1 MSTDPLIARIESS
14 AALRRARETLLDEV
28 AFRADPS
35 ARFSPMLIL
44 MAISI
49 IVQMIAICKERNTE
63 ERIVNWIKNART
75 LPRFR
80 TKLLRRRLDALWET
94 QCGDSPEG
102 HENNALFDAVLDL
115 GETATDA
122 EIKEI
127 MTMASAAAAD

>member
-1 MSTDPLIARIESS
+1 
-14 AALRRARETLLDEV
+14 
-28 AFRADPS
+28 
-35 ARFSPMLIL
+35 MLIL

-80 TKLLRRRLDALWET
+80 TKLLRRRLDTLWEDY
-94 QCGDSPEG
+94 CCDSPEG
-102 HENNALFDAVLDL
+102 CQDNPLFDAVLDL

-127 MTMASAAAAD
+127 MTMASEVAAD